1 MRLKLEELYA
11 LVNRVTVRNPP
22 FPIRIWADVDIM
34 SFAVHVVV
42 SWQVKDRDAGHQIT
56 VSTVRTIRPEMSEAM
71 TLMVIESAV
80 REAFNHEFAEC
91 FHVDGKRIYD
101 PHPLT
106 PKLEKKPIIFDE
118 VVKFKELMMQL
129 DLAMKEPNN
138 GTPGV

>member
-1 MRLKLEELYA
+1 
-11 LVNRVTVRNPP
+11 
-22 FPIRIWADVDIM
+22 
-34 SFAVHVVV
+34 
-42 SWQVKDRDAGHQIT
+42 
-56 VSTVRTIRPEMSEAM
+56 
-71 TLMVIESAV
+71 
-80 REAFNHEFAEC
+80 
-91 FHVDGKRIYD
+91 VDGKRIYD